1 MGAATFPSAQPAVH
15 ITLDLP
21 IPPSVNRT
29 RKIDWAGL
37 RALKE
42 FYLRTDLHLTA
53 YGPRPPPVRLIKGA
67 YEVLIQVPESSGYDL
82 DNHVKTLIDYLV
94 SREFVTDDR
103 ARYLRRLVVQ
113 WIDPE
118 ICPLCRVTI
127 TATGA

>member
-1 MGAATFPSAQPAVH
+1 MGAATSASASQPAVH

-94 SREFVTDDR
+94 SREFVRDDR
-103 ARYLRRLVVQ
+103 RRYLRRLVVE
-113 WIDPE
+113 WIE
-118 ICPLCRVTI
+118 AELCRVTI

>member
-113 WIDPE
+113 WIDP
-118 ICPLCRVTI
+118 
-127 TATGA
+127 